1 MRRALLFLTLLLAS
15 LVARAAPEQPAAAAP
30 PASASATV
38 ARLQEGLIALMQ
50 SGDAGTDRSAAVT
63 ELLRA
68 THDLRYI
75 ARVVLGRHWRELSPE
90 QQAEF
95 IAQFEALSVA
105 NYTARFRHYGGE
117 RFEVADEQ
125 SVSQDEHNVR
135 STLTTAKGE
144 THEFVYTL
152 RRDGDTWRIV
162 NIIVDGVS
170 DLALKRA
177 EYGRLMDT
185 GGFPGLLAELT
196 RQTERLRGRAD
207 ETT

>member
-1 MRRALLFLTLLLAS
+1 MRRALPVLAFLLTS
-15 LVARAAPEQPAAAAP
+15 LVAHPAPEQSAAAP
-30 PASASATV
+30 QPATASATV
-38 ARLQEGLIALMQ
+38 TRLQTGLIALMQ
-50 SGDAGTDRSAAVT
+50 SDGAGTDRSAAVT

-68 THDLRYI
+68 THDLPYI
-75 ARVVLGRHWRELSPE
+75 ARIVLGRHWRELSPD

-95 IAQFEALSVA
+95 ITQFEALSVA

-125 SVSQDEHNVR
+125 TVSEEEHNVR
-135 STLTTAKGE
+135 SVLTTAKGE

-152 RRDGDTWRIV
+152 RRDGETWRVV
-162 NIIVDGVS
+162 NIVVDGVS

-177 EYGRLMDT
+177 EYGRLMDA

-196 RQTERLRGRAD
+196 RQTERLRARAD